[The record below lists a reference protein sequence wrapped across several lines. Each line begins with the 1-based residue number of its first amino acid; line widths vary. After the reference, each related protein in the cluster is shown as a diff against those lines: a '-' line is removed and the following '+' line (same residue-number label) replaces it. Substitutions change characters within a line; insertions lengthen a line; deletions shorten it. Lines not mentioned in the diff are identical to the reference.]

1 MIALR
6 REECH
11 ISGCHLLDPLSGT
24 YNVSYVKQY
33 MPDVPASIISLV
45 EREQGLIVTKGNPK
59 NILSI
64 TDLARSDINFINRQR
79 GAGTRVFL
87 DYQLKANGMIPD
99 NIPGYTREQYT
110 HLTVAAAV
118 ASGTADVGLGIR
130 AAAIALDLDFV
141 PLATEKY
148 ELVIPHKYSNTD
160 LIGALLD
167 LLYNIEFREAVSKL
181 PGYSIENMG
190 NISCKDTSKP

>member
-1 MIALR
+1 
-6 REECH
+6 
-11 ISGCHLLDPLSGT
+11 
-24 YNVSYVKQY
+24 
-33 MPDVPASIISLV
+33 
-45 EREQGLIVTKGNPK
+45 
-59 NILSI
+59 
-64 TDLARSDINFINRQR
+64 
-79 GAGTRVFL
+79 VFL

-160 LIGALLD
+160 LIGALLA
-167 LLYNIEFREAVSKL
+167 LLHNIEFREAVSKL